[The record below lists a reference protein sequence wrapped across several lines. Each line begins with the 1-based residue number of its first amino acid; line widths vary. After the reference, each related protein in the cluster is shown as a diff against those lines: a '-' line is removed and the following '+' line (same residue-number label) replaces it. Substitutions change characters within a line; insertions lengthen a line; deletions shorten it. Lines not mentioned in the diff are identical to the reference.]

1 MKRFETI
8 GEIENESISVKVH
21 DPEIDPKYLDSF
33 SSSEEIK
40 DYLFDEFLKQ
50 NLLNDFLDSLIEYFD
65 ENEIQVFREVMHKLP
80 ENDFISLLSLP
91 YELRSR
97 AFGRLREVVD
107 KGGDLSSS
115 IENLADL
122 STKGGYSIGYHTSP
136 IDIRPDES
144 GQWEI
149 KGTENDHRD
158 NDIPMAYY
166 SSKYRHLFKKKNPRF
181 IYLIRSDQKN
191 HKTDGNWSRGASLSV
206 VARVPF
212 EKVIN
217 YVESTANE
225 KAASLEKEAA

>member
-8 GEIENESISVKVH
+8 GQIKDEPVSVKVH
-21 DPEIDPKYLDSF
+21 NPEIDTKYLDSF
-33 SSSEEIK
+33 SSLEEIK

-50 NLLNDFLDSLIEYFD
+50 NLLDDFVDSLVEYFD
-65 ENEIQVFREVMHKLP
+65 ETEIQVFREVMHKLP
-80 ENDFISLLSLP
+80 ENSFTSLLSLP
-91 YELRSR
+91 YELRPR
-97 AFGRLREVVD
+97 AFSRLREVVD
-107 KGGDLSSS
+107 DGGDLASL
-115 IENLADL
+115 IENLAEL

-144 GQWEI
+144 GRWEI

-181 IYLIRSDQKN
+181 VYLIRSDQMN

-206 VARVPF
+206 IARVPF
-212 EKVIN
+212 EKVTS
-217 YVESTANE
+217 YVENTANE
-225 KAASLEKEAA
+225 KAAHLEKEAA